1 MPADAWD
8 ARHGGGS
15 QLGEIGKMLPVTGVM
30 IVLVVL
36 YTQYVFLH
44 CLRLLQFDLPD
55 SSRQQDM
62 VLWGYQQLGLFHI
75 VTALL
80 LYSLARCILT
90 HPGNIPDGVG
100 WDFPA
105 EPEEDTGAGPKGLQS
120 GFSERKQTGER
131 RHCKWCLKYKP
142 DRCHHCRL
150 CRICILKMDHHC
162 PWIYNCVGFF
172 NYKYFF
178 LLLVYTG
185 LACHLIVFSMVES
198 VLRAVDEDAPLSEM
212 FLLLFGETLAGFLAI
227 LVTLFLGFHTGLAC
241 RAMTT
246 IEFCEKRGK
255 MPTSKK
261 GHFEASIYDLGL
273 LGNFKAILGPNILLW
288 AFPCSPPL
296 GDGMNF
302 VSDETRLTKDL
313 EAGKGIRRKSH
324 QRTQRSH
331 RRRDYAYA
339 EEGLLTSP
347 QPSHRT

>member
-1 MPADAWD
+1 MQSRTPSEAPVEKLRFGDPWKFLPIAFVCVTIVILYVIYVFYHCIPLLKISVVADHSDLNMRWRAI
-8 ARHGGGS
+8 A
-15 QLGEIGKMLPVTGVM
+15 E
-30 IVLVVL
+30 LVVFHYFTVL
-36 YTQYVFLH
+36 LIICYV
-44 CLRLLQFDLPD
+44 R
-55 SSRQQDM
+55 S
-62 VLWGYQQLGLFHI
+62 I
-75 VTALL
+75 VV
-80 LYSLARCILT
+80 
-90 HPGNIPDGVG
+90 HPGEVPDDPH
-100 WDFPA
+100 WCFP
-105 EPEEDTGAGPKGLQS
+105 QS
-120 GFSERKQTGER
+120 GMAPPVDAGTLNLQETKKTGDR
-131 RHCKWCLKYKP
+131 RWCKWCGKYKP

>member
-142 DRCHHCRL
+142 DRCHHCRI
-150 CRICILKMDHHC
+150 CNTCILRMDHHC
-162 PWIYNCVGFF
+162 PWVYNCIGFR
-172 NYKYFF
+172 NHKYFF
-178 LLLVYTG
+178 LVLVYGAIDLVFMNATMFDSVWWATRTDVSLTVTVMALGGACLASSLMVLLV
-185 LACHLIVFSMVES
+185 V
-198 VLRAVDEDAPLSEM
+198 
-212 FLLLFGETLAGFLAI
+212 
-227 LVTLFLGFHTGLAC
+227 FLGFHIWLMLQ
-241 RAMTT
+241 AMTT
-246 IEFCEKRGK
+246 LEFCEKYL
-255 MPTSKK
+255 KK
-261 GHFEASIYDLGL
+261 SDYSNSVYSAGL
-273 LGNFKAILGPNILLW
+273 YENTCAILGPRPLLW
-288 AFPCSPPL
+288 LVPVSFPE
-296 GDGMNF
+296 GDG
-302 VSDETRLTKDL
+302 LTWKGSSRSS
-313 EAGKGIRRKSH
+313 EAPGRRSSNY
-324 QRTQRSH
+324 TPVC
-331 RRRDYAYA
+331 A
-339 EEGLLTSP
+339 
-347 QPSHRT
+347 